1 MKLLRYGPLGKE
13 KPGLMDRNGNI
24 RDLSNHLA
32 QLDYHALAPKELLRL
47 KAIDLES
54 LPIVKGKPRLA
65 VPFAGISKFLGIGL
79 NFSDH
84 AAETGQPVPKEPIV
98 FTKATTSI
106 CAANDS
112 IIQPRGSTK
121 LDYEVELGVV
131 IGTKASYVSEEKALS
146 HVAGYVVI
154 NDVTER
160 AFQFERSSQW
170 DIGKGCDTFG
180 PVGPFLV
187 TSDEIRDPQKLHM
200 WLDVNGEPRQRGN
213 TRTMIFNVAH
223 IVSYVSQFMTLLP
236 GDIITTGTP
245 PGVGIGMKPPRFLQP
260 GDVIELGIEGLGEQR
275 QTVKAK

>member
-1 MKLLRYGPLGKE
+1 MKLLRYGPIGKE

-24 RDLSNHLA
+24 RDLSSHLV
-32 QLDYHALAPKELLRL
+32 QLDYHVLAPKELARL
-47 KAIDLES
+47 KAIDLET

-65 VPFAGISKFLGIGL
+65 VPYGGISKFIGIGL

-84 AAETGQPVPKEPIV
+84 AAETGQPTPKEPIV

-131 IGTKASYVSEEKALS
+131 IGSKASYVTEDKALS
-146 HVAGYVVI
+146 HVAGYVVV

-160 AFQFERSSQW
+160 SFQFERSTQW

-187 TSDEIRDPQKLHM
+187 TCDEIRDPQKLHM

-213 TRTMIFNVAH
+213 TRTMIFPVAF

-245 PGVGIGMKPPRFLQP
+245 PGVGMGMKPPRYLQT
-260 GDVIELGIEGLGEQR
+260 GDVIELGIEGLGDQR
-275 QTVKAK
+275 QLVKAR